1 MTTAMPLNGRPRRSL
16 NDSIAKLDEI
26 LDGLSQA
33 IPATIRDTLRESIA
47 AAVTEG
53 VRIALVEIFA
63 SGDLLNLL
71 RGLVPTPAP
80 ALMPTDPVSPSL
92 KARIG
97 AILARAGRWVGA
109 RLRGLT
115 GLVAVGLGS
124 ARAQVVGL
132 MQRCRL
138 LWTLR
143 RPLAVAAGVGCG
155 AAVVALVAP
164 NWLAAAVSG
173 VGGAVAALGTQLWL
187 WTRRACRALGGV
199 NA

>member
-1 MTTAMPLNGRPRRSL
+1 L

-33 IPATIRDTLRESIA
+33 IPATIRDTLRESVA

-53 VRIALVEIFA
+53 VRIALVEIFT
-63 SGDLLNLL
+63 SGDLLNLMH
-71 RGLVPTPAP
+71 GLVPSPAP
-80 ALMPTDPVSPSL
+80 ALIPADPVGPSL
-92 KARIG
+92 KDRIG
-97 AILARAGRWVGA
+97 ATLSRAGRWVGT

-115 GLVAVGLGS
+115 RLVASGLGS
-124 ARAQVVGL
+124 AHGRVVGL

-143 RPLAVAAGVGCG
+143 RPLAVAAGVGCA

-164 NWLAAAVSG
+164 NWLVAAVSG
-173 VGGAVAALGTQLWL
+173 VGGAVGALGTQLWL

>member
-33 IPATIRDTLRESIA
+33 IPATIRDTLRESVA

-53 VRIALVEIFA
+53 VRIALVEIFS

-71 RGLVPTPAP
+71 RGLVPTPMPAP
-80 ALMPTDPVSPSL
+80 IAPDPVAPSL
-92 KARIG
+92 KARLYANLG
-97 AILARAGRWVGA
+97 VAGRWVGV
-109 RLRGLT
+109 RLRGLM
-115 GLVAVGLGS
+115 GIVARGLGS
-124 ARAQVVGL
+124 ARARVVSL
-132 MQRCRL
+132 MQRCQL

-143 RPLAVAAGVGCG
+143 RPLAVAAGVGC
-155 AAVVALVAP
+155 AVAIVALVAP

-173 VGGAVAALGTQLWL
+173 IGGAVAALGTQLWL

-199 NA
+199 TV